1 MGRAHHVAGLDELVP
16 KLHARW
22 ALIAWRAGSPGSR
35 RSPSRP
41 SRGVITLHYE
51 TVVPAALDTTFAFFA
66 DAANLERLTPPW
78 VHFRIATLMPVVMRE
93 GLEIDYRI
101 VVRGLPLGW
110 RSRIDVWAPN
120 RRFVDRQVLGPYRW
134 WHHEHRFEPVG
145 GGTRVI
151 DEVEFVPRAQMDQPA
166 LRPPR
171 CRSNLQLPASDAGG
185 DLLGGTVAATVV
197 TR

>member
-1 MGRAHHVAGLDELVP
+1 
-16 KLHARW
+16 
-22 ALIAWRAGSPGSR
+22 
-35 RSPSRP
+35 
-41 SRGVITLHYE
+41 VITLRCE
-51 TVVPAALDTTFAFFA
+51 TVVPAPLDTTFAFFA

-134 WHHEHRFEPVG
+134 WHHEHRFEPAAA
-145 GGTRVI
+145 GTRVI
-151 DEVEFVPRAQMDQPA
+151 DEVEFVPRVRWISQHFVRRDVERIFSYRRATLAAIFSAAPSPQ
-166 LRPPR
+166 
-171 CRSNLQLPASDAGG
+171 RS
-185 DLLGGTVAATVV
+185 
-197 TR
+197 

>member
-1 MGRAHHVAGLDELVP
+1 MARRFAWLAAVA
-16 KLHARW
+16 
-22 ALIAWRAGSPGSR
+22 
-35 RSPSRP
+35 SRP

-78 VHFRIATLMPVVMRE
+78 VHFRIATPMPVVMRE

-151 DEVEFVPRAQMDQPA
+151 DDVEFLPRLRWVSEPFVRRDVDRIFTYRRTALAAIFSPA
-166 LRPPR
+166 PSPQ
-171 CRSNLQLPASDAGG
+171 RS
-185 DLLGGTVAATVV
+185 
-197 TR
+197 